1 MSNSANLRSSTL
13 RALARLNRVEAAD
26 ESPGPDNSDAEDPEQ
41 SDSSEDLGGD
51 LPDMVPDEEDP
62 ADGEDVDDGDESF
75 TIDDVIKCFL
85 RANPNPTDEQVHA
98 FADLMDM
105 SYEEF
110 EAEIFKKFGEVIRQ
124 ATSIGPSESEDDV
137 QVEGDSDVDLS
148 EAELDEEGLEDDS
161 DQEIEADDSLD
172 VQDDIDMFVIAYML
186 FNPEPSD
193 DQIHKLAFVVDLT
206 REQMEERIYRMLA
219 NYMQVD
225 DGSSDEE
232 EPDTDTQDTEDTED
246 TDPDEEDQDEDDT
259 ETTDNQPETATDDQG
274 EQA

>member
-13 RALARLNRVEAAD
+13 RALARLNRVEAA
-26 ESPGPDNSDAEDPEQ
+26 EAPDPDPKDSDAEANDTD
-41 SDSSEDLGGD
+41 SDQMDDSEELGGD
-51 LPDMVPDEEDP
+51 LPDMVPDEDDP
-62 ADGEDVDDGDESF
+62 DLESEVDDGDEAF
-75 TIDDVIKCFL
+75 TLDDVIKCFL

-137 QVEGDSDVDLS
+137 EVEGEGDGTEDDFDDTSSD
-148 EAELDEEGLEDDS
+148 LDETEADDDS
-161 DQEIEADDSLD
+161 DAEIEADDSLD

-219 NYMQVD
+219 NYMQVED
-225 DGSSDEE
+225 SEDS
-232 EPDTDTQDTEDTED
+232 DTDT
-246 TDPDEEDQDEDDT
+246 DEEDEDADSDETPTDT
-259 ETTDNQPETATDDQG
+259 TTDDQG

>member
-1 MSNSANLRSSTL
+1 MSNSANLRPRSAL

-26 ESPGPDNSDAEDPEQ
+26 ESPEPNDFAAEDPEQ
-41 SDSSEDLGGD
+41 SDLPEEDLGGD

-62 ADGEDVDDGDESF
+62 AEAEDVDDGDEAF

-110 EAEIFKKFGEVIRQ
+110 EAQIFKKFGEVIRQ

-137 QVEGDSDVDLS
+137 EVEGESEDAP
-148 EAELDEEGLEDDS
+148 EAELDVDAES
-161 DQEIEADDSLD
+161 DTEPEIEADDSLD
-172 VQDDIDMFVIAYML
+172 VQDDVDMFVIAYML

-219 NYMQVD
+219 NYIQVD
-225 DGSSDEE
+225 DGSSDEDSDSGSAD
-232 EPDTDTQDTEDTED
+232 DTDTQDDQDDQDEQNDQDKEDED
-246 TDPDEEDQDEDDT
+246 TDSD
-259 ETTDNQPETATDDQG
+259 PETSTDDQG
-274 EQA
+274 E